1 MTPCSVRATKAPPCA
16 GASQVTV
23 RVCPTLYP
31 STLLEAAGV
40 VAVWVTA
47 LSPKESLNV
56 NYFTPVCTFTPIP
69 TPHKGCRIGRKGQS
83 PGAMRG
89 AQSKVTG
96 QLTGLGAGRSYW
108 APGKYFWALGSHAER
123 WAIITAGVSS
133 HAPQR
138 PPRAGDRGTPRGGCS
153 ESARGHHRLNE

>member
-1 MTPCSVRATKAPPCA
+1 M
-16 GASQVTV
+16 
-23 RVCPTLYP
+23 
-31 STLLEAAGV
+31 

-56 NYFTPVCTFTPIP
+56 NYFTPICTFTPIP
-69 TPHKGCRIGRKGQS
+69 TPRRGHQIGCKGQS

-108 APGKYFWALGSHAER
+108 APGKYFWALGSHAGR
-123 WAIITAGVSS
+123 WAIMLGAGRLLRLAFLLARHSVRLVQATAV
-133 HAPQR
+133 
-138 PPRAGDRGTPRGGCS
+138 
-153 ESARGHHRLNE
+153 HRVAVALNQLAATTG